1 MNLSNLIILVVLL
14 ILIVLLVLNL
24 HVKYTHI
31 IEIAFIPLILYII
44 LIRTKTVTNIETFI
58 IICIGTIVLHLA
70 LHILL
75 KHYGIIGYHEDG
87 DRDRDDNEDAEITEE
102 FSNKLDEFKNSDNAK
117 KLKYGNRQKLH
128 KKRKDKNSKKNKN
141 KNNKNKNKNKKG
153 KEKFE
158 NSGNN
163 EIVTIDGIKSDAV
176 DYYNSFNQG
185 IMKKKSKNTGESVD
199 KFYFLKDKLFEIFDL

>member
-14 ILIVLLVLNL
+14 ILIVILVLKLN
-24 HVKYTHI
+24 VKYTHI

-44 LIRTKTVTNIETFI
+44 LMRTKTVTNMETFI

-70 LHILL
+70 LHIIL
-75 KHYGIIGYHEDG
+75 KYYGIIGYHG
-87 DRDRDDNEDAEITEE
+87 DVDDNEKITEE
-102 FSNKLDEFKNSDNAK
+102 FANKLDEFKNSDNAK
-117 KLKYGNRQKLH
+117 KLKHVNRQKLH
-128 KKRKDKNSKKNKN
+128 KKRKDKKNQKDKKDKKSNKGN
-141 KNNKNKNKNKKG
+141 

-158 NSGNN
+158 NSGNI
-163 EIVTIDGIKSDAV
+163 EIVSIDGIKSDAA

>member
-1 MNLSNLIILVVLL
+1 MTLNFSLSNLIILVVLL
-14 ILIVLLVLNL
+14 ICIILLVLKL

-31 IEIAFIPLILYII
+31 IEIAVIPLILYII
-44 LIRTKTVTNIETFI
+44 LMRTKTVTNMETFI

-70 LHILL
+70 LHIIL
-75 KHYGIIGYHEDG
+75 KHYGIIGYHDVDDVDDVMRED
-87 DRDRDDNEDAEITEE
+87 

-117 KLKYGNRQKLH
+117 KLKYVNRHKLN
-128 KKRKDKNSKKNKN
+128 KKRKNKKSKKS
-141 KNNKNKNKNKKG
+141 

-158 NSGNN
+158 NS

-199 KFYFLKDKLFEIFDL
+199 KLYFLKDKLFEIFDL

>member
-1 MNLSNLIILVVLL
+1 MNLSNLIILVVLV

-58 IICIGTIVLHLA
+58 IICIGTIVLHLT

-87 DRDRDDNEDAEITEE
+87 DGDRDGNEDAEITEE

-128 KKRKDKNSKKNKN
+128 KKRKDKNSKKSKKN
-141 KNNKNKNKNKKG
+141 KKDKKG

-199 KFYFLKDKLFEIFDL
+199 KFYFLKDKLFEILDL